1 MKTFETLTYINSRGE
16 ELVFGIGS
24 KYHVNVAKDVTG
36 LSDLQD
42 TIYSTSSMG
51 QHGDTYA
58 GLRIEPREIAIDGKI
73 ADSDKDTQLRL
84 RRDALKILNPELDGT
99 LYYSYGTYVKKITAK
114 VDGSPTF
121 THPDL
126 SQEFTVNFKCLSP
139 FWEDENETREAIASW
154 IGDWEFPCEIDLN
167 DEQSM
172 VFGHRDENVI
182 VDVYNN
188 GHVAT
193 GMRVEFKALG
203 ELSKPLLFNVNT
215 REFIQV
221 NRTLNAGESVF
232 VDTTYGKKSVILK
245 SQGVE
250 TNIYRYIDVDSTFM
264 QLDIGDNIFRY
275 DAAEG
280 ADNLEVTIYFSPKYL
295 GV

>member
-1 MKTFETLTYINSRGE
+1 MKTFEKLIYINSRGE

-24 KYHVNVAKDVTG
+24 KYHVNVAKDVSG
-36 LSDLQD
+36 LSDLLN

-58 GLRIEPREIAIDGKI
+58 GIRIEPRNISIAGKI
-73 ADSDKDTQLRL
+73 ADDDKETQLRL
-84 RRDALKILNPELDGT
+84 RRDALKILNPELDGA
-99 LYYSYGTYVKKITAK
+99 LYYSFGTFSRKISAK

-121 THPDL
+121 VHPDL
-126 SQEFTVNFKCLSP
+126 SQEFLVHFKCLSP
-139 FWEDENETREAIASW
+139 FWEEDQETREDIASW
-154 IGDWEFPCEIDLN
+154 LGDWEFPCEIDLN
-167 DEQSM
+167 DEHSM
-172 VFGHRDENVI
+172 IFGHRDENVI
-182 VDVYNN
+182 VDVFNS

-203 ELSKPLLFNVNT
+203 ELTNPLLFNVDT
-215 REFIQV
+215 REFLKV
-221 NRTLNAGESVF
+221 NTTIYAGESILI
-232 VDTTYGKKSVILK
+232 DTSYGKKSVILK
-245 SQGVE
+245 RQGVE

-275 DAAEG
+275 DAAAG

>member
-58 GLRIEPREIAIDGKI
+58 GLRIEPRDIAIDGKI